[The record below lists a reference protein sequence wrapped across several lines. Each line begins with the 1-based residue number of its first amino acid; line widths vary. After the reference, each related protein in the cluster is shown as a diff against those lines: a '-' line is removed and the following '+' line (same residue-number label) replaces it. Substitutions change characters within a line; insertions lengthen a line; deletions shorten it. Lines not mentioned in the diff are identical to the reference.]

1 MVALLAAVLIP
12 IFIKEGKKLFEE
24 RDQKKNAKREA
35 RNESPT
41 SNAKGVQK
49 SIGLAKKGYKKAF
62 GKSKGKGKEDVYD
75 GGFASPGGQGP
86 VMGGYYGLGDG
97 NISQN
102 QQWRGQPG
110 FQISRENMLGGD
122 GPRQYGNQQ
131 YDPRY
136 PHPAYVDNRS
146 MQGHGKFQHD
156 PRNYPGGQRH
166 GGELQQHGG
175 LVNGRH
181 ASDYDH
187 ERYRADYNRNQQKS
201 FRRAGHGRYEE
212 NRSDHDGFGGTHRH
226 EHQNGQRTS
235 RSSDEDRKPENCEN
249 EVGDSGRKDFHGSSD
264 SEDEGD
270 AKSSVDQKARDTSV
284 SHKRRA

>member
-1 MVALLAAVLIP
+1 MIAPLATVLIP
-12 IFIKEGKKLFEE
+12 IFIKEGKKFFEE

-41 SNAKGVQK
+41 SSDLGPDSNLSAK
-49 SIGLAKKGYKKAF
+49 
-62 GKSKGKGKEDVYD
+62 
-75 GGFASPGGQGP
+75 
-86 VMGGYYGLGDG
+86 
-97 NISQN
+97 
-102 QQWRGQPG
+102 
-110 FQISRENMLGGD
+110 
-122 GPRQYGNQQ
+122 
-131 YDPRY
+131 Y

-166 GGELQQHGG
+166 GGGLQQHGG

-187 ERYRADYNRNQQKS
+187 ERYRADYNRNQHKS

-212 NRSDHDGFGGTHRH
+212 NGSDHDGFGGTHRH

-249 EVGDSGRKDFHGSSD
+249 KVGDSGRKDFHGSSG